1 LQGDF
6 GRVFEGQNTPRRRA
20 FNRSTSQDVRGTFIH
35 STRSLRTQQANGDP
49 TAPDPQ
55 TFVSPDS
62 TQSLQ
67 VEKPAISL

>member
-1 LQGDF
+1 MRQLQGDF
-6 GRVFEGQNTPRRRA
+6 RRVFAGQNTPRRPA
-20 FNRSTSQDVRGTFIH
+20 LNRSTSQDVRGTFIH

-62 TQSLQ
+62 T
-67 VEKPAISL
+67 